1 MLQFTIL
8 NYIYITQ
15 GIMVQML
22 KWRDNL
28 RHSGIY
34 SFIFNKHEFLVVNGL
49 VNMFLNLIFS
59 ILQNILRNNNSYFV
73 YD

>member
-8 NYIYITQ
+8 SFIYITQ

-34 SFIFNKHEFLVVNGL
+34 LSIYLSAAIVALFNDVVRLHTLHGFSL
-49 VNMFLNLIFS
+49 KVHSKLTNMNFK
-59 ILQNILRNNNSYFV
+59 
-73 YD
+73 